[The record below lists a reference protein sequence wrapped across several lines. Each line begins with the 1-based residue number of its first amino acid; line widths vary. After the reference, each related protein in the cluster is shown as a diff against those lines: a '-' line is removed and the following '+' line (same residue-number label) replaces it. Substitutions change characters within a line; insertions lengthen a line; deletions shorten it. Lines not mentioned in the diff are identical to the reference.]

1 MTAAPA
7 FRTSIRLAAAVMVL
21 PLILSACS
29 QSDPPA
35 TALKPAD
42 RALIRFVASEYST
55 ETKPL
60 LENLVKEFELKNP
73 LIDVEL
79 QVANWDI
86 LDGIYTAMISK
97 NQPPDLLNTNVYA
110 HFAKDKLLN
119 NFNDLLSPELKEK
132 FYPNLMAMDN
142 SDGVQYAIPYVA
154 STRKLY
160 FNKELF
166 EAAGIAAPP
175 KTWTELK
182 EDAKK
187 IKNTGKAHG
196 FGVDLTDNEIQAYL
210 SYFFFGSG
218 GGWYKNGQ
226 WTINSP
232 ENIEGLT
239 S

>member
-1 MTAAPA
+1 MTAAHT
-7 FRTSIRLAAAVMVL
+7 FRTSIRLAAAVIVL
-21 PLILSACS
+21 PLLLSACA

-35 TALKPAD
+35 TAVKPAD

-119 NFNDLLSPELKEK
+119 NFNDLLSPELKAKVLSEL
-132 FYPNLMAMDN
+132 NG
-142 SDGVQYAIPYVA
+142 DG
-154 STRKLY
+154 
-160 FNKELF
+160 
-166 EAAGIAAPP
+166 
-175 KTWTELK
+175 
-182 EDAKK
+182 
-187 IKNTGKAHG
+187 
-196 FGVDLTDNEIQAYL
+196 
-210 SYFFFGSG
+210 
-218 GGWYKNGQ
+218 
-226 WTINSP
+226 
-232 ENIEGLT
+232 
-239 S
+239 

>member
-21 PLILSACS
+21 PLLLSACS

-35 TALKPAD
+35 TALKPTD

-97 NQPPDLLNTNVYA
+97 NQPPDL
-110 HFAKDKLLN
+110 
-119 NFNDLLSPELKEK
+119 
-132 FYPNLMAMDN
+132 
-142 SDGVQYAIPYVA
+142 
-154 STRKLY
+154 
-160 FNKELF
+160 
-166 EAAGIAAPP
+166 
-175 KTWTELK
+175 
-182 EDAKK
+182 
-187 IKNTGKAHG
+187 
-196 FGVDLTDNEIQAYL
+196 
-210 SYFFFGSG
+210 
-218 GGWYKNGQ
+218 
-226 WTINSP
+226 
-232 ENIEGLT
+232 
-239 S
+239 